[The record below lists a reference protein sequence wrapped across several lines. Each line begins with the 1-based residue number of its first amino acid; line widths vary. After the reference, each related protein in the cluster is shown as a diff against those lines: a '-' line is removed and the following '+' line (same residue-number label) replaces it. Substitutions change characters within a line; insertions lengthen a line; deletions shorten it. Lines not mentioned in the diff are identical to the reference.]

1 MSLQFLA
8 TLNQT
13 YITIHSLVEKG
24 TVYETKFL
32 KAIDELKKNEE
43 LRKKLV
49 KEVKAARGAKATLE
63 EELAKTKA
71 ENNCREVRKTSKL
84 SNVTMP
90 PCVVRLWVWRKKLRQ
105 LRRDSARPL
114 NKRPPSGKPLFWRPS
129 SGL

>member
-32 KAIDELKKNEE
+32 KAIDELKKSEE

-63 EELAKTKA
+63 EELAKTKV
-71 ENNCREVRKTSKL
+71 ENSCKEVRKTSKL
-84 SNVTMP
+84 SNVPMP
-90 PCVVRLWVWRKKLRQ
+90 PCVVRLWV
-105 LRRDSARPL
+105 
-114 NKRPPSGKPLFWRPS
+114 
-129 SGL
+129 